1 MLVDFMIPDLHQGDN
16 YNTVVKWE
24 AVDDW
29 NVDGS
34 ISIRAN
40 DIGGP
45 NTGGIGISGQYT
57 GDGNTWIIG
66 GQWQRLAVAVDMVA
80 DPGTITYYL
89 DGVRF
94 GQMTS
99 GDRWGFDRRH
109 AIPQVVRM
117 YGDGEADNE
126 VNTVYVNSLQFRDGT
141 MTDDQVLALGAAT
154 AAGIPIPLT
163 TNTPQPTPQP
173 TLAYT
178 RTGTTVTIT
187 WNSTVTGYNLES
199 TASLSAPIWA
209 PVPNVANNSV
219 AVASGTG
226 NQFFRLKKP

>member
-1 MLVDFMIPDLHQGDN
+1 
-16 YNTVVKWE
+16 
-24 AVDDW
+24 VDDW

-57 GDGNTWIIG
+57 GDGTTWIIG
-66 GQWQRLAVAVDMVA
+66 GQWQRLVVAVDMVA

-109 AIPQVVRM
+109 AIPQVVRIRRRRGRQRSE
-117 YGDGEADNE
+117 YG
-126 VNTVYVNSLQFRDGT
+126 VRQ
-141 MTDDQVLALGAAT
+141 
-154 AAGIPIPLT
+154 
-163 TNTPQPTPQP
+163 
-173 TLAYT
+173 
-178 RTGTTVTIT
+178 
-187 WNSTVTGYNLES
+187 
-199 TASLSAPIWA
+199 
-209 PVPNVANNSV
+209 
-219 AVASGTG
+219 
-226 NQFFRLKKP
+226 